1 MMINGL
7 LCKVIFDHNPTNDF
21 FVEESFPLQW
31 MYPYETPAGVIMKI
45 NRQPL
50 PELSDETFKKDHEFW
65 SKYSER
71 LIGNWITYDT
81 SVQEI
86 ADFAEKL
93 YVQNNYSGFT
103 GNRKFIR
110 DEDAQKS
117 FSKLRSSIAGVYA
130 WRLGQQCPPEY
141 RQKTEA
147 STQALI
153 RETDFAFK
161 QSFAFCPYSPEAV
174 FRYVQFLMQFNRL
187 DDAQIVAQTCLKL
200 DPYNDQVAGLMNQ
213 LEDIKKQS
221 AARSQVEDQLQQ
233 MENEARNNPSNFQN
247 IFKLAQFYFQMH
259 QTSRVIELFDQAVA
273 NPSIPP
279 GDIGMIAQFYA
290 QTGNLPKLEDTLEKL
305 TKVLPNQPE
314 PFYDLA
320 ALKTVLGKNNEAL
333 QDLRTSLNLSAARL
347 KTNPGAR
354 DLLAEARKDQRF
366 DSLRNLPDF
375 QKLVPPN

>member
-1 MMINGL
+1 
-7 LCKVIFDHNPTNDF
+7 
-21 FVEESFPLQW
+21 
-31 MYPYETPAGVIMKI
+31 
-45 NRQPL
+45 
-50 PELSDETFKKDHEFW
+50 
-65 SKYSER
+65 
-71 LIGNWITYDT
+71 
-81 SVQEI
+81 
-86 ADFAEKL
+86 
-93 YVQNNYSGFT
+93 
-103 GNRKFIR
+103 
-110 DEDAQKS
+110 
-117 FSKLRSSIAGVYA
+117 
-130 WRLGQQCPPEY
+130 
-141 RQKTEA
+141 
-147 STQALI
+147 
-153 RETDFAFK
+153 
-161 QSFAFCPYSPEAV
+161 
-174 FRYVQFLMQFNRL
+174 
-187 DDAQIVAQTCLKL
+187 
-200 DPYNDQVAGLMNQ
+200 
-213 LEDIKKQS
+213 
-221 AARSQVEDQLQQ
+221 
-233 MENEARNNPSNFQN
+233 
-247 IFKLAQFYFQMH
+247 MH